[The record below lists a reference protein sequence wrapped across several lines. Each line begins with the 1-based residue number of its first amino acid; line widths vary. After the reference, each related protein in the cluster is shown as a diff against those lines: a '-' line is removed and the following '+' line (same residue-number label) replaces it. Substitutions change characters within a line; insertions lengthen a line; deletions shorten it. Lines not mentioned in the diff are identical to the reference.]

1 MDEETRERIFEPF
14 FTTKEHGKGTGM
26 GLATVYGIVKQH
38 GGFIHVYSELGHG
51 SLFRVYLPAMEGAV
65 TEGASQAAN
74 SSKAM
79 NLRGT
84 ETILLAEDH
93 DSIRERARQSL
104 VNFGYRVLAANDG
117 EQAVRL
123 CDEERP
129 SLAVLDVVMPHLG
142 GPAAA
147 AQLLAR
153 FPSLPILF
161 TSGYSEYPRLDV
173 SRAPASRFLQKPYSP
188 TSLGRAI
195 RENLDNPRTQVS

>member
-1 MDEETRERIFEPF
+1 
-14 FTTKEHGKGTGM
+14 
-26 GLATVYGIVKQH
+26 VKQH

-51 SLFRVYLPAMEGAV
+51 SLFRVYLPAVEGAV
-65 TEGASQAAN
+65 NDGTSQSADF
-74 SSKAM
+74 SKAM

-93 DSIRERARQSL
+93 DSIREMARQSL
-104 VNFGYRVLAANDG
+104 VNLGYRVLAANDG

-123 CDEERP
+123 CDEETP
-129 SLAVLDVVMPHLG
+129 SLAILDVVMPHLG

-153 FPSLPILF
+153 FPDLPILF
-161 TSGYSEYPRLDV
+161 TSGYSEYPHLAV
-173 SRAPASRFLQKPYSP
+173 SQAPASRYLQKPYSP

-195 RENLDNPRTQVS
+195 REILGNPQTQVS